1 MGSRYGSQSLFAC
14 LKPSAEVPKTGI
26 MSALS
31 YSWNVRGT
39 LNGDF
44 MSASGTT
51 AVNEGVGEVHGTA
64 GEGAPFNHSTWIW
77 GGMGH
82 YGLAF
87 LQGGHKVNPTEK
99 YPYHMTRHW
108 WGEDGAHIWS
118 SHTISGAEGAW
129 AGDIACVAEYFVP
142 GGAILGGYVRG
153 QYPSHWVAT
162 KKRQGG
168 RCPRHCHLEARK
180 RRHLHRPCPRVH
192 EVLGA
197 MRHHQ
202 PPLLEARVPR
212 GRVLPH
218 PLVPQGEGRRRS
230 QLELRHQP
238 CREIYLRLGAVRQP
252 RKQVHRRRR
261 LRLRL
266 RISPAPLGQ
275 GRQGLGRA
283 RSPQSQLGP
292 RLGRTRRSPLLHPL
306 PQGSH
311 QPIPPRLARG
321 IHRQASLV
329 GSGWCSLGHYPRS
342 QIRRLSLPQEN
353 RPCR

>member
-77 GGMGH
+77 GGLGH
-82 YGLAF
+82 YGLAW
-87 LQGGHKVNPTEK
+87 LKGGHKVNPTEK

-162 KKRQGG
+162 KRSDKEVDVHGIVTLKLENGG
-168 RCPRHCHLEARK
+168 TYTAHVHEYLKFWEPCVTINRHYWKLEYLEAEYYPTHWYHK
-180 RRHLHRPCPRVH
+180 EKAVADPNWNYGKGGKGWGEHGLPNLNWALAWEGHAGLHFF
-192 EVLGA
+192 
-197 MRHHQ
+197 
-202 PPLLEARVPR
+202 
-212 GRVLPH
+212 
-218 PLVPQGEGRRRS
+218 
-230 QLELRHQP
+230 
-238 CREIYLRLGAVRQP
+238 
-252 RKQVHRRRR
+252 
-261 LRLRL
+261 
-266 RISPAPLGQ
+266 
-275 GRQGLGRA
+275 
-283 RSPQSQLGP
+283 
-292 RLGRTRRSPLLHPL
+292 TRFPKGVTNPF
-306 PQGSH
+306 
-311 QPIPPRLARG
+311 I
-321 IHRQASLV
+321 
-329 GSGWCSLGHYPRS
+329 
-342 QIRRLSLPQEN
+342 LSLPEGFVIN
-353 RPCR
+353 RHW